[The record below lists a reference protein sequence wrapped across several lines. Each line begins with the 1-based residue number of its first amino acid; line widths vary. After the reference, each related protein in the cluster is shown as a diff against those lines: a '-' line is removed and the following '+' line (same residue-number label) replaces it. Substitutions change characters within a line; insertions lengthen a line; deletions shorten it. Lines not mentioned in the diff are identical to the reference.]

1 MALRARGLL
10 RWLRGGSVRV
20 ERRSDWDG
28 VVSGMRWEFWV
39 FQDEVGVEVFE
50 VKCGVC

>member
-1 MALRARGLL
+1 M
-10 RWLRGGSVRV
+10 

-39 FQDEVGVEVFE
+39 FRDEVGVEVFVVE
-50 VKCGVC
+50 RRVCWVYGGELGVG